1 MEGRPGGDVE
11 LDALAERVAEALEGG
26 AAALD
31 PISRRRLFAA
41 LVRQSADGHRA
52 GEGSPLPEGAV
63 PVEDV
68 ALVAAEMLRA
78 SAVTT
83 FELAA
88 LFNV

>member
-11 LDALAERVAEALEGG
+11 LDALAERVTEALEGG
-26 AAALD
+26 AALD
-31 PISRRRLFAA
+31 PMSRRRLFAA
-41 LVRQSADGHRA
+41 LVRQSAAGHRA